1 MDNRMTAVLCC
12 LKQQFSDGILFFCPA
27 GAPRVTTVFQRKAV
41 FGQQQKSAAVLF
53 FSENCKKSRIR
64 TVLANR
70 IPAKNC
76 SPPTIEFGHQNCNLP
91 ASDEIIDSKPVKI
104 CGFNFQDHKPLN
116 THALSLQTS
125 GGGPRRERCLCRSS
139 PACQQQS
146 RYRSRWP
153 P

>member
-1 MDNRMTAVLCC
+1 MVQALLHCMDMVRAS
-12 LKQQFSDGILFFCPA
+12 QP
-27 GAPRVTTVFQRKAV
+27 GAPF
-41 FGQQQKSAAVLF
+41 LPL
-53 FSENCKKSRIR
+53 
-64 TVLANR
+64 LAPNNR
-70 IPAKNC
+70 LE
-76 SPPTIEFGHQNCNLP
+76 T
-91 ASDEIIDSKPVKI
+91 VKI
-104 CGFNFQDHKPLN
+104 CGFNFQDHKQLN